1 MAKRKH
7 SAITSIE
14 TPADAPLP
22 STNGTP
28 RKRVAA
34 KVSTNPDVNP
44 DVVDAPDA
52 WRPSPDSDINEA
64 IAPANLLEGDSDPSL
79 SEAPTVES
87 PKKKQQPA
95 KKGNAKATNGNEDAA
110 SKTVSKSKA
119 KATTADEELRN
130 DPEADEEEGEV
141 DPEEIKKAVTRP
153 PPVNSDY
160 LPLPWKGRLGYA
172 CLCTYLRYSNPPVFT
187 SRTTRIA
194 SILEHRHPL
203 KDPSQPEHATKNR
216 PDKEQ
221 PAYLRRGQQFVENLA
236 IANCKDMVK
245 MLKWN
250 DKYNIKFFR
259 LSSEAFPFASH
270 PEYGYKLAPF
280 ASEVL
285 AEVGKVVAELGHRV
299 TTHPGQFTQ
308 LGSPRPSVIENAFRD
323 LEYHN
328 EMLSLLKLPEQQ
340 NRDAIMVLH
349 MGGVFGDKE
358 ATLNRFRENYAKLSQ
373 GIKNRLVLENDDMSW
388 GVHELL
394 PICKELNIPMVLDFH
409 HHNIIFD
416 ETKIREGTKDI
427 IDLFPEIRETWTRKG
442 ITQKMHY
449 SEPTPQAITGSQRR
463 KHNPRVAS
471 LPPCA
476 PDMDLMIEA
485 KDKEQAVFELMKTF
499 KLPGHERLSDII
511 PYTRKDDNKVVRP
524 PPKKKPTPKKRG
536 KKVKEEDEDEVMEE
550 VEAELEDAAPAVIP
564 EEEVGMG
571 GPDGRVYWPP
581 TMEEY
586 LRPMKRIVKKK
597 EPDDKTP
604 KRMTTA
610 QRKAAKEA
618 AAETAAKTEDG
629 EEDSLIKDE
638 DAEEK
643 PAVKKAKVVSK
654 KAVNGTA
661 KRRAPAK
668 KIATPSTSDD
678 EVEEQAAAE
687 TEPVAKPVAKGR
699 KPARAAKKKV
709 SYAEEEGTP
718 EEE

>member
-1 MAKRKH
+1 M
-7 SAITSIE
+7 
-14 TPADAPLP
+14 
-22 STNGTP
+22 
-28 RKRVAA
+28 
-34 KVSTNPDVNP
+34 NPDVNP
-44 DVVDAPDA
+44 DVVDGPDA

-64 IAPANLLEGDSDPSL
+64 IAPDNLLAADSESSL
-79 SEAPTVES
+79 SDAMSIET

-95 KKGNAKATNGNEDAA
+95 KKAVAKAINGGEA
-110 SKTVSKSKA
+110 VPPKA
-119 KATTADEELRN
+119 LTKAKLKATTADEELRN

-141 DPEEIKKAVTRP
+141 DPEEIKKAVSRP

-221 PAYLRRGQQFVENLA
+221 PADTRRGQIFVENLA
-236 IANCKDMVK
+236 IANCKDMIK
-245 MLKWN
+245 MLRWN

-280 ASEVL
+280 AADVL

-299 TTHPGQFTQ
+299 STHPGQFTQ
-308 LGSPRPSVIENAFRD
+308 LGSPRKSVIDNAFRD
-323 LEYHN
+323 LEYHD

-358 ATLNRFRENYAKLSQ
+358 ATLERFRENYSKLSQ
-373 GIKNRLVLENDDMSW
+373 SIKNRLVLENDDMSY
-388 GVHELL
+388 GVHDLL

-416 ETKIREGTKDI
+416 SDKIREGTKDI

-463 KHNPRVAS
+463 KHNPRVYG
-471 LPPCA
+471 LPPCP

-485 KDKEQAVFELMKTF
+485 KDKEQAVFELMKNF
-499 KLPGHERLSDII
+499 RLPGHERFSEII
-511 PYTRKDDNKVVRP
+511 PHTRKDDNKPVRP
-524 PPKKKPTPKKRG
+524 LPKKKATPKKKV
-536 KKVKEEDEDEVMEE
+536 KKVKEEDEDDEIDDVEP
-550 VEAELEDAAPAVIP
+550 EAEEAPRAVIP
-564 EEEVGMG
+564 DEEVGMG
-571 GPDGRVYWPP
+571 GPEGRVYWPP

-586 LRPMKRIVKKK
+586 LRPMKRVVKKK
-597 EPDDKTP
+597 DPDDKTP

-610 QRKAAKEA
+610 QRKAAKVAA
-618 AAETAAKTEDG
+618 AAETAEKAEEEDDN
-629 EEDSLIKDE
+629 EDEDSLVKDE
-638 DAEEK
+638 EVEEK
-643 PAVKKAKVVSK
+643 PAAAQVKAKK
-654 KAVNGTA
+654 PVNGA
-661 KRRAPAK
+661 AK
-668 KIATPSTSDD
+668 KRAAPKKVATPSTSDD
-678 EVEEQAAAE
+678 EMEEEQAEKAA
-687 TEPVAKPVAKGR
+687 PPPAKGR
-699 KPARAAKKKV
+699 KPARAAKKNI
-709 SYAEEEGTP
+709 SYVDAEGTAEED
-718 EEE
+718 